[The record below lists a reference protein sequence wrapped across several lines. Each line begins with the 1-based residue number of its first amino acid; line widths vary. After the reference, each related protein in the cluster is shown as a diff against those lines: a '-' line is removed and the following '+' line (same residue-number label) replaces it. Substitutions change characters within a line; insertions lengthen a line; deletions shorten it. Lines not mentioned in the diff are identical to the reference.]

1 MTPGHS
7 LSELLLSV
15 PGLSVLVLSLPLLST
30 ALFTACSANGISTE
44 QGISWQLAQHRSNTI
59 SDLRYHFV
67 LNIPDTAAE
76 PITAQAR
83 FRFHWN
89 DPNRQA
95 LVVDFLSPE
104 QRVHGVSVNGT
115 ATNWQTR
122 NDHILIPGSVM
133 RAGENEIELYFNAG
147 DEAFNRRE
155 DFMYALFVPDRAHY
169 SLPLFDQPNL
179 KGRVTW
185 EVSAPE
191 NWKVVA
197 NGPQATAI
205 SVGNGRSNYVFLE
218 TRPMPS
224 YLFAVAAGIFEKET
238 AEINGRV
245 FTMYHRETDAEKVS
259 RNHDEIF
266 RLHATTLDWL
276 EDYTQIDYPFQKFDF
291 VLIPSFQYG
300 GMEHPGAILYRQ
312 ASILLDETATQNQR
326 LGRASLIA
334 HETAHMWFGDLVTM
348 NWFDDVWTK
357 EVFANFVAAK
367 IVNPSFPD
375 VDHELRFLTA
385 HHPAAYSVDRTAGA
399 NQIRQA
405 LENLRFAGTLYGA
418 IIYQKAPIVMRHL
431 ENRVGEAL
439 FREGMREYLATY
451 SYGNATWPDLIA
463 LLDKRS
469 AQDLSAWSRVWV
481 EEPGRPIISI
491 SREQDD
497 IVVRQQDAGGL
508 GRVWPQTLKL
518 QIGSIESTELVT
530 IELGAEPQRI
540 QGMAHAP
547 FILPNGSGVEYGGF
561 VLDASSQEYLI
572 SNITRLETA
581 LLRGASWVTL
591 WDQVL
596 EGRLGP
602 SLFLEAALNTLAVEQ
617 DELVLE
623 RVLAYIGSVY
633 WSFLSE
639 ADRASWIAD
648 IENRLWSQIQSD
660 RSRSARA
667 SFYSAYRN
675 IVTTTEGVT
684 RLQRLW
690 QGKEEIAELP
700 LSETDQIALAH
711 GLAIR
716 GVENAE
722 VILSQQEAR
731 IENPDR
737 LARFEFLR
745 DSVSADPATRAKFVE
760 SLRIESNRDHEAW
773 VLAGLNNIHHPL
785 RAADSVEFIRPAL
798 NMIEEIQQ
806 TGDIFFPGRWLDST
820 LGGHGS
826 AEAAEIVSAFL
837 NASPELSP
845 RLRRKVLQSAD
856 NLFRSARLVNGWDGN
871 QAQQA
876 THTLTAPQVIRCKQT
891 VRESLSS

>member
-1 MTPGHS
+1 M
-7 LSELLLSV
+7 
-15 PGLSVLVLSLPLLST
+15 
-30 ALFTACSANGISTE
+30 
-44 QGISWQLAQHRSNTI
+44 
-59 SDLRYHFV
+59 
-67 LNIPDTAAE
+67 
-76 PITAQAR
+76 
-83 FRFHWN
+83 
-89 DPNRQA
+89 RQ
-95 LVVDFLSPE
+95 
-104 QRVHGVSVNGT
+104 
-115 ATNWQTR
+115 
-122 NDHILIPGSVM
+122 
-133 RAGENEIELYFNAG
+133 GENEIELDFTAG

-155 DFMYALFVPDRAHY
+155 DFMYSLFVPDRAHY

-191 NWKVVA
+191 TWKVIA
-197 NGPQATAI
+197 NGPKSIAV
-205 SVGNGRSNYVFLE
+205 SVGNGYTNHVFLE

-224 YLFAVAAGIFEKET
+224 YLFAVAAGIFEEET

-245 FTMYHRETDAEKVS
+245 FNMYHRETDAGKVS
-259 RNHDEIF
+259 RNLDEIF
-266 RLHATTLDWL
+266 RLHGATLDWL

-300 GMEHPGAILYRQ
+300 GMEHPGGILYRQ
-312 ASILLDETATQNQR
+312 ASILLDDTATQNQI
-326 LGRASLIA
+326 LGRAALIA

-357 EVFANFVAAK
+357 EVFANFMAAK
-367 IVNPSFPD
+367 IVNPSFPE

-385 HHPAAYSVDRTAGA
+385 HHPTAYSVDRTAGA
-399 NQIRQA
+399 NQIRQP

-431 ENRVGEAL
+431 ENRVGEEL

-463 LLDKRS
+463 ILDKRS
-469 AQDLSAWSRVWV
+469 VQDLSAWSRVWV

-491 SREQDD
+491 SREEGD
-497 IVVRQQDAGGL
+497 IVVQQQDPGGL

-518 QIGSIESTELVT
+518 QIGSIESSEPVT

-540 QGMAHAP
+540 MGMAHAL

-572 SNITRLETA
+572 SNVTGLQTA

-591 WDQVL
+591 WDQLL

-602 SLFLEAALNTLAVEQ
+602 SLFLETALNTLAVEP
-617 DELVLE
+617 DELVLA
-623 RVLAYIGSVY
+623 RVLAYISSVY
-633 WSFLSE
+633 WHFLNE
-639 ADRASWIAD
+639 DDRARWITD
-648 IENRLWSQIQSD
+648 IENRLWSQVLSN

-667 SFYSAYRN
+667 SFYSTYRN
-675 IVTTTEGVT
+675 IATTTAGVA

-690 QGKEEIAELP
+690 QGEEEVAGLP

-716 GVENAE
+716 AVENAE
-722 VILSQQEAR
+722 IILSQQAAR
-731 IENPDR
+731 IKNPDR

-745 DSVSADPATRAKFVE
+745 DSVSTDPGRRAKFFE
-760 SLRIESNRDHEAW
+760 SLKIESNRHHEAW
-773 VLAGLNNIHHPL
+773 VVAGLNNIHHPL
-785 RAADSVEFIRPAL
+785 RAADSVEFIGPAL

-826 AEAAEIVSAFL
+826 TEAAEAVSAFL
-837 NASPELSP
+837 NGTPELSP
-845 RLRRKVLQSAD
+845 RLRLKVLQSAD
-856 NLFRSARLVNGWDGN
+856 SVFRSARLINGWDDN
-871 QAQQA
+871 
-876 THTLTAPQVIRCKQT
+876 
-891 VRESLSS
+891 